1 MSRRRGRQRPASP
14 TTFLG
19 LLKRGSLV
27 VADSMATK
35 KYHLVTLTTC
45 ARDTDDRH
53 GKTGDYS
60 DCWNG
65 RTLCGAEPAKAT
77 YGNVTTYYWKP
88 KDISPQQAGDNL
100 CGNCR
105 RRWLSLGTDVVYT
118 GAGGETP
125 EYPLPFGWRPVPP
138 ETHPH
143 DVPAGTDPATVVD
156 GTGEPVGV
164 ARTEVYRWRRGPW
177 VVRITH
183 YYGDDT
189 YAASYFHDR
198 KVTDEPHTVGPA
210 GLTRVWRAA
219 HAMMAAGPQP

>member
-1 MSRRRGRQRPASP
+1 MRRRGQRRPTSP
-14 TTFLG
+14 TTFLSS
-19 LLKRGSLV
+19 LKRDSLV
-27 VADSMATK
+27 VAGSYATK
-35 KYHLVTLTTC
+35 KLHLVRLTSC

-60 DCWNG
+60 DSWDG
-65 RTLCGAEPAKAT
+65 HALCGAAPTKTTFGHAS
-77 YGNVTTYYWKP
+77 TYYWKP
-88 KDISPQQAGDNL
+88 KDISPQQAGDDL

-105 RRWLSLGTDVVYT
+105 RRWLSLDTDVVYT
-118 GAGGETP
+118 GSGRDTP
-125 EYPLPFGWRPVPP
+125 EYPLPFGWKPEPP
-138 ETHPH
+138 TTHPY
-143 DVPAGTDPATVVD
+143 DVAAGVDPATVVD
-156 GTGEPVGV
+156 GTGEVVGV

-198 KVTDEPHTVGPA
+198 KVTNESHTVGPA